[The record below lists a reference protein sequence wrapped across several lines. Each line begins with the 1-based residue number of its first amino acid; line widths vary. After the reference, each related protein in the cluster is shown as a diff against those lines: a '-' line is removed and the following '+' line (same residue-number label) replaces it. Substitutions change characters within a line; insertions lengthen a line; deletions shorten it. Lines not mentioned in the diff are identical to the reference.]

1 MYTEETQ
8 TSSFNI
14 IYIFSVK
21 WTLKMKNGYA
31 DNFMN
36 PPPFSYTSLTLS
48 IFPTRQGD
56 P

>member
-36 PPPFSYTSLTLS
+36 PPPFFVYFSYFVY
-48 IFPTRQGD
+48 FPH
-56 P
+56 